1 MELLNELKLCIR
13 TLEKEKCVCLKEALK
28 SDDDFADVTAG
39 QYVAYAS
46 YQDTLIDLVMK
57 YERSAK
63 DNGRNDVITA

>member
-13 TLEKEKCVCLKEALK
+13 TLEKEKCVCLKETLK

-46 YQDTLIDLVMK
+46 YQIH
-57 YERSAK
+57 
-63 DNGRNDVITA
+63 